1 MVPSIRRRPHE
12 CSSSQFPA
20 QAAWGKGISV
30 PLLVESKLL
39 ALGNPPNSRK
49 QGVLCGVGRTIAL
62 KRFRSALLSTFLP
75 SPWQQARRGGIWLLG
90 NSYSCKDNS
99 KLWLQISLF
108 PREETEYSSRKKK
121 KKSLSGARRRKWQ
134 LLSHQGLFVVTVCTL
149 PGPTLWLPAPFAALM
164 DLFAKHQGASMIT
177 DATAFQ
183 IEQVYPWG
191 YKDWCGH
198 REFSKSMPDPQLPTH
213 AFLKSTAQ
221 TGHLYSR
228 YHSVHGALLS
238 YLPSH
243 KFPSPLLKKWNKIR
257 KPKFLPTEYLTE
269 AGRILRQIPKIPNL

>member
-39 ALGNPPNSRK
+39 ALGNPPNSWK

-121 KKSLSGARRRKWQ
+121 KKACLGLGEESGNCFRIRVF
-134 LLSHQGLFVVTVCTL
+134 LLSLFVPSQAQPSGCQL
-149 PGPTLWLPAPFAALM
+149 HLLLWW
-164 DLFAKHQGASMIT
+164 I
-177 DATAFQ
+177 
-183 IEQVYPWG
+183 
-191 YKDWCGH
+191 
-198 REFSKSMPDPQLPTH
+198 
-213 AFLKSTAQ
+213 
-221 TGHLYSR
+221 
-228 YHSVHGALLS
+228 
-238 YLPSH
+238 YLPSI
-243 KFPSPLLKKWNKIR
+243 KVPPWSQMQQPSK
-257 KPKFLPTEYLTE
+257 
-269 AGRILRQIPKIPNL
+269 